1 MSETIETETNL
12 QKWQRIFVHE
22 MFEYLF
28 NFAFLSFF
36 LVSFAWYRRLLLAS
50 YNIQYSGFW
59 APLISAAVLA
69 KVIMIGDAL
78 RMGRGLRNW
87 PLAVPTI
94 YRTVVFSLL
103 VVLFSVIEHVVGAL
117 LHGKKPAEGIAELTN
132 TGWHGLLAWYVLIIV
147 AFLPFFTVKEIEA
160 AFGQSKV
167 RGLFFRK
174 QREETHSAEDTR
186 GQPARSKP

>member
-1 MSETIETETNL
+1 MPAEIETESKR
-12 QKWQRIFVHE
+12 QKWQRILVHE
-22 MFEYLF
+22 FYEYLF
-28 NFAFLSFF
+28 NLVFLAFF
-36 LVSFAWYRRLLLAS
+36 LVAFAWYRRQLLAS
-50 YNIQYSGFW
+50 YGIQYTAFW

-78 RMGRGLRNW
+78 RMGRGLRKW

-94 YRTVVFSLL
+94 YRTVVFSFL
-103 VVLFSVIEHVVGAL
+103 VVGFSVVEHVVGAL
-117 LHGKKPAEGIAELTN
+117 LHGKKAADGIANLTN

-174 QREETHSAEDTR
+174 SRDKSNVPEDPHDP
-186 GQPARSKP
+186 PASSKP

>member
-1 MSETIETETNL
+1 MSDTIETETRV
-12 QKWQRIFVHE
+12 QKWERILVHE
-22 MFEYLF
+22 FFEYLF

-50 YNIQYSGFW
+50 YDIHYTAFW

-87 PLAVPTI
+87 PVAVPTI

-103 VVLFSVIEHVVGAL
+103 VVLFSVIEHIVGAL
-117 LHGKKPAEGIAELTN
+117 LHGNKPSAGIAELTT
-132 TGWHGLLAWYVLIIV
+132 TGWQGLLAWYVLIIV
-147 AFLPFFTVKEIEA
+147 AFLPFFSVKEIEA
-160 AFGQSKV
+160 AFGQSNV

-174 QREETHSAEDTR
+174 RWDEPHSPANDTGETR
-186 GQPARSKP
+186 KPKP